1 MMELSSPRPLT
12 WFSRVAALTAAL
24 VVGTVSA
31 AVAHPPAPTT
41 PIKHVIVIFQEN
53 ESFDH
58 YFGTYPVATNPDGE
72 PPFWAAPD
80 TPTVNG
86 LAASLLTNNPNAA
99 NPERL
104 DRSQAHTKDMDHGYT
119 AEQKS
124 FHGGLMDKFVE
135 NGGRGDAVVMDYYDG
150 NTVTSFWNYAQHFA
164 MHDNFFGSN
173 LGPSTPGAINV
184 ISGDDHGATVYSANK
199 ALDGKVLQP
208 GDKGFPNKA
217 VSDTG
222 TLYGDVDPYYDAASR
237 GPTASLS
244 GTNLGDLLNAKGLTW
259 GCFFGGYDDPSATH
273 NNIAGEKVTDYI
285 PHHEPFN
292 YYGATSNVNHVRPS
306 SPDMIGRTD
315 KANHQYDIADFWIAA
330 DAGNLPNYAFLKA
343 PAYQDGHPA
352 YSDPLDE
359 QTWLVQTI
367 NRLEALPSWKDTAI
381 FIAYDDSDGWYD
393 HVMPPIVNQSNDPA
407 LDALEGKDAGTKP
420 PVNGDLD
427 RLGYGPRFPMVLV
440 SPYAKHNAV
449 VSTLADQSSVL
460 RFVEDNWNLGRIGNG
475 SFDTMA
481 GSLDTMFDF
490 SPGYMNTPLFLD
502 PESGEPMAKVKPF
515 HKDGQLFMALGD
527 FAQSLDVVPRKAG
540 HAVWFVYGA
549 RLVQIPSSGHSV
561 LIDGRSVGLGAAI
574 TTRAKEVC
582 LPVTSLAK
590 ALGVEPV
597 EYKAGEILFRPIR
610 TTTGGLISALTKP
623 VGNVQARF
631 VLQNDA
637 ESGALTVSAP
647 AAAKSPASF
656 GILIGQT
663 VDGTRSGHEY
673 HLNVSAT
680 DASGA
685 PLAAGSKVWVS
696 FEPGQVDTTGA
707 LSVNGQSIGATPV
720 AVVLTNAGKAVLD
733 YEVGV
738 APTNWD
744 AYDNDNITIS
754 TAETPTADATTNQI
768 TVYNNVVDYEASMTK
783 D

>member
-1 MMELSSPRPLT
+1 MMEHSAPRPLT

-41 PIKHVIVIFQEN
+41 PIKHVLVIFQEN

>member
-1 MMELSSPRPLT
+1 MKEFISPKPLT
-12 WFSRVAALTAAL
+12 YFSRLAALTAGL
-24 VVGTVSA
+24 A
-31 AVAHPPAPTT
+31 AVAQPPAPTT
-41 PIKHVIVIFQEN
+41 PIRHVIVLFQEN

-58 YFGTYPVATNPDGE
+58 YYGTYPVASNPDGE
-72 PPFWAAPD
+72 PPFWAAPG

-86 LAASLLTNNPNAA
+86 LTAALLTNNPNAA

-104 DRSQAHTKDMDHGYT
+104 SRAQAHTKDMDHGYT

-135 NGGRGDAVVMDYYDG
+135 NNGRGDAVVMDYYDG
-150 NTVTSFWNYAQHFA
+150 NTVTAFWNYAQHFA

-184 ISGDDHGATVYSANK
+184 ISGDDHGATVYSANQ
-199 ALDGKVLQP
+199 ALHGKVLQP
-208 GDKGFPNKA
+208 GDKGFPAKA
-217 VSDTG
+217 VSATG
-222 TLYGDVDPYYDAASR
+222 TLYGDVDPYYDAASK

-259 GCFFGGYDDPSATH
+259 GCFFGGYADPSATH
-273 NNIAGEKVTDYI
+273 ANIAGEKVTDYI
-285 PHHEPFN
+285 PHHEPFE
-292 YYGATSNVNHVRPS
+292 YYGATANVNHVRPS
-306 SPDMIGRTD
+306 SADMIGRTD
-315 KANHQYDIADFWIAA
+315 AANHQYDIADFWTAA

-359 QTWLVQTI
+359 QTWLVQAI
-367 NRLEALPSWKDTAI
+367 NRLEALPSWKDSAI

-420 PVNGDLD
+420 PLNGDLD

-440 SPYAKHNAV
+440 SPYARHNAV
-449 VSTLADQSSVL
+449 VSNLADQSSVL

-481 GSLDTMFDF
+481 GSLDPMFNF
-490 SPGYMNTPLFLD
+490 TPGYRNPPLFLD
-502 PESGEPMAKVKPF
+502 PESGEPVARVMPF
-515 HKDGQLFMALGD
+515 HQGGQLFMALGD

-540 HAVWFVYGA
+540 HGVWFGYGP

-561 LIDGRSVGLGAAI
+561 LIDGHSVELGAAI
-574 TTRAKEVC
+574 TTRGKEVC

-590 ALGVEPV
+590 ALGVQPV
-597 EYKAGEILFRPIR
+597 EYKAGEILFRPL
-610 TTTGGLISALTKP
+610 TTTGGLVSGLAKP
-623 VGNVQARF
+623 AGNVQARL

-637 ESGALTVSAP
+637 EREALTVSAP
-647 AAAKSPASF
+647 TAAKAPASF
-656 GILIGQT
+656 GILVGQT
-663 VDGTRSGHEY
+663 VDGTRSGHSY

-685 PLAAGSKVWVS
+685 PLAAGSKIWVS
-696 FEPGQVDTTGA
+696 FEPGQVDTTGT
-707 LSVNGQSIGATPV
+707 LSVKGQGIGAAPV
-720 AVVLTNAGKAVLD
+720 AVALPSTGKAVLD
-733 YEVGV
+733 YQVGV

-744 AYDNDNITIS
+744 AYDNDAITIS
-754 TAETPTADATTNQI
+754 TAETPMAGVTTNQI
-768 TVYNNVVDYEASMTK
+768 TVYNNVVDYDVSTAK

>member
-1 MMELSSPRPLT
+1 
-12 WFSRVAALTAAL
+12 
-24 VVGTVSA
+24 
-31 AVAHPPAPTT
+31 
-41 PIKHVIVIFQEN
+41 
-53 ESFDH
+53 
-58 YFGTYPVATNPDGE
+58 
-72 PPFWAAPD
+72 
-80 TPTVNG
+80 
-86 LAASLLTNNPNAA
+86 
-99 NPERL
+99 
-104 DRSQAHTKDMDHGYT
+104 
-119 AEQKS
+119 
-124 FHGGLMDKFVE
+124 
-135 NGGRGDAVVMDYYDG
+135 
-150 NTVTSFWNYAQHFA
+150 
-164 MHDNFFGSN
+164 
-173 LGPSTPGAINV
+173 
-184 ISGDDHGATVYSANK
+184 
-199 ALDGKVLQP
+199 
-208 GDKGFPNKA
+208 
-217 VSDTG
+217 
-222 TLYGDVDPYYDAASR
+222 
-237 GPTASLS
+237 
-244 GTNLGDLLNAKGLTW
+244 LNAKGLTW

-285 PHHEPFN
+285 PHHEPFE

-306 SPDMIGRTD
+306 SADMIGRTD

-449 VSTLADQSSVL
+449 VSNLVDQSSVL

-490 SPGYMNTPLFLD
+490 TPGYLNTPLFLD
-502 PESGEPMAKVKPF
+502 PESGEPVAKVMPF
-515 HKDGQLFMALGD
+515 HQDGQLFMALGD

-540 HAVWFVYGA
+540 NEVWFVYGT

-561 LIDGRSVGLGAAI
+561 LIDGHSVGLGAAI
-574 TTRAKEVC
+574 TTRDKEVC

-590 ALGVEPV
+590 VLGVEPV

-623 VGNVQARF
+623 VGKVQARL
-631 VLQNDA
+631 VLQNDP

-656 GILIGQT
+656 GILVGQT
-663 VDGTRSGHEY
+663 VGGTRSGHEY

-680 DASGA
+680 DTSGA

-696 FEPGQVDTTGA
+696 FEPGQVDTTGT

-720 AVVLTNAGKAVLD
+720 AVVLTNTGKAVLD
-733 YEVGV
+733 YKVGV

-744 AYDNDNITIS
+744 AYDNDDITIS

-768 TVYNNVVDYEASMTK
+768 TVYNNVVDYDVSMTK